1 MKRFPTGKSFLWVVV
16 ACLGLSGSTFA
27 QGQAVVE
34 SKAKR
39 VNNIQTTDYL
49 VPYISTVS
57 ANAGKRVG
65 LFVRGKVKSRKSGN
79 APVVLMVHGTTH
91 STVPCFD
98 LQFKLPSGVIETVFS
113 YWSRAVGQSRAHVI
127 LGL

>member
-1 MKRFPTGKSFLWVVV
+1 MNRFPACMSSTWIVL
-16 ACLGLSGSTFA
+16 ACLGLADFA
-27 QGQAVVE
+27 FAEDQADAA
-34 SKAKR
+34 SKAAR

-49 VPYISTVS
+49 VPHISTVP

-65 LFVRGKVKSRKSGN
+65 LFVREKVKSRKSGN

-98 LQFKLPSGVIETVFS
+98 LQFKLPSGAIET
-113 YWSRAVGQSRAHVI
+113 ALAIGLGPVGQSRAHVI